1 MSTLDIDFDETILG
15 NLICDNVY
23 ESRVLK
29 VHIMFCI
36 VYCIDTLL
44 GLYETKEYNIKRFV
58 RNLFREIR

>member
-36 VYCIDTLL
+36 MYYI
-44 GLYETKEYNIKRFV
+44 
-58 RNLFREIR
+58 

>member
-15 NLICDNVY
+15 NLICGNVY

-36 VYCIDTLL
+36 MYCI
-44 GLYETKEYNIKRFV
+44 
-58 RNLFREIR
+58 